1 MKNFLRAKTG
11 AAGEVLWRLREK
23 RAVRRMRGEG
33 CAKRERVVGR
43 GADWGRQGER
53 TQGDYCVLKELLARC
68 KTSIF
73 IGKA

>member
-1 MKNFLRAKTG
+1 M
-11 AAGEVLWRLREK
+11 REK
-23 RAVRRMRGEG
+23 HLLVRRE
-33 CAKRERVVGR
+33 
-43 GADWGRQGER
+43 ADWGRQGER